1 MGERV
6 EAVGGPAAG
15 VAATTAGHTAGHTA
29 AHTAGHAIEPAGA
42 NAIEP
47 AVEQA
52 VGDEPARAPEH
63 APRHASAP
71 LNLQADALHVRLGLR
86 DVLRGVSLSIGAGWT
101 ALVGPNGAGKST
113 LLRTLAGLLRP
124 AGGQV
129 RLQGRPLHHLPAAE
143 RARHLAW
150 LAQQGEVTGELT
162 VRETVELGRIARLG
176 LLGTPGPE
184 DQHAVDHAMALTE
197 CAPWQGRRLHE
208 LSGGER
214 QRVLLARVLATEAPL
229 LLLDEP
235 TTHLDAPH
243 QVALA
248 RLFRRLAHDAAAPRA
263 VLTVL
268 HDLPIA
274 LQADRLLVL
283 EGGAL
288 QADGP
293 PTDANVQA
301 ALIRTF
307 GGAIR
312 IAPGTDGRPRVALAL
327 D

>member
-1 MGERV
+1 MNITMQTR
-6 EAVGGPAAG
+6 G
-15 VAATTAGHTAGHTA
+15 V
-29 AHTAGHAIEPAGA
+29 
-42 NAIEP
+42 
-47 AVEQA
+47 
-52 VGDEPARAPEH
+52 
-63 APRHASAP
+63 
-71 LNLQADALHVRLGLR
+71 HVRLGGR
-86 DVLRGVSLSIGAGWT
+86 DVLQDITLDLGPGWT

-113 LLRTLAGLLRP
+113 LLRALAGLQPLAAGSVTLLPNGMQGDGDNGAVDDRSLPVHSTAP
-124 AGGQV
+124 AV
-129 RLQGRPLHHLPAAE
+129 NVHSTVPAV

-150 LAQQGEVTGELT
+150 LAQQGDITGELT

-176 LLGTPGPE
+176 LIGTPGAA
-184 DQHAVDHAMALTE
+184 DRTAVDDAMALTE
-197 CAPWQGRRLHE
+197 CAPWQHRRLHE

-214 QRVLLARVLATEAPL
+214 QRVLLARVLATQAPL

-248 RLFRRLAHDAAAPRA
+248 RLFRRLTRPGPQARA
-263 VLTVL
+263 VLSVL

-283 EGGAL
+283 DAGRL

-293 PTDANVQA
+293 PADPAVQS
-301 ALIRTF
+301 ALVRVF

-312 IAPGTDGRPRVALAL
+312 IGADAAGRPSVALAL
-327 D
+327 DAD

>member
-1 MGERV
+1 MTV
-6 EAVGGPAAG
+6 
-15 VAATTAGHTAGHTA
+15 
-29 AHTAGHAIEPAGA
+29 
-42 NAIEP
+42 
-47 AVEQA
+47 
-52 VGDEPARAPEH
+52 
-63 APRHASAP
+63 
-71 LNLQADALHVRLGLR
+71 LLQATGVRVRLGRR
-86 DVLRGVSLSIGAGWT
+86 DVLDQVDLSVGPGWT

-113 LLRTLAGLLRP
+113 LLRALAGLQALANGRVTLGGLDLQATRP
-124 AGGQV
+124 
-129 RLQGRPLHHLPAAE
+129 AE

-150 LAQQGEVTGELT
+150 LAQRGDVSGELT

-176 LLGTPGPE
+176 LLGTPDAG
-184 DQHAVDHAMALTE
+184 DRTAVDRAMGLTE
-197 CAPWQGRRLHE
+197 CTPWQTRRLHD

-248 RLFRRLAHDAAAPRA
+248 RLFRRLAHDPQQPQA

-283 EGGAL
+283 EHGRLRADGSPTDRKL
-288 QADGP
+288 QAVL
-293 PTDANVQA
+293 AEV
-301 ALIRTF
+301 F
-307 GGAIR
+307 EGAIR
-312 IAPGTDGRPRVALAL
+312 IETGPGGRPRVALAL
-327 D
+327 DDG